1 MGFKPTAL
9 FSKKHKEL
17 KVLVFT
23 FENSNEKQK
32 HKIKSLSGI
41 QTHLPLTTLL
51 QRTEVDDNCRYVV
64 ILLISGRTFVSFQ
77 YRLFSRKGQG
87 YLSYKREAT
96 IQRGLEPLTLLPLF
110 FTVQKLF
117 EPSQTMKEQFLR
129 PSFYLSYT
137 VL

>member
-32 HKIKSLSGI
+32 HKIKSLSEI
-41 QTHLPLTTLL
+41 QAHLPLTTLL

-64 ILLISGRTFVSFQ
+64 ILLISGRTFVSF
-77 YRLFSRKGQG
+77 
-87 YLSYKREAT
+87 
-96 IQRGLEPLTLLPLF
+96 
-110 FTVQKLF
+110 
-117 EPSQTMKEQFLR
+117 
-129 PSFYLSYT
+129 
-137 VL
+137 